1 MPYAALLSSQYE
13 PSGTVEELISRGP
26 GQPAWKSGGLYDDSM
41 GWGVPALWFNSWYDV
56 SIGPNM
62 ALFNHAS
69 TVNSDREA
77 SSNQYVVV
85 GPNPHCR
92 FSQLGKDYKVGD
104 REMGD
109 ASFPVD
115 EQRSEEHTSE
125 LQSLMRTSYAV
136 FCLKKK

>member
-1 MPYAALLSSQYE
+1 MRISDWSSDVC
-13 PSGTVEELISRGP
+13 SSDL
-26 GQPAWKSGGLYDDSM
+26 
-41 GWGVPALWFNSWYDV
+41 LWFNSWYDV

-77 SSNQYVVV
+77 SANQYVII

-115 EQRSEEHTSE
+115 EQLWAFFDRWLKDKPAAFASDTPHVRHSTD
-125 LQSLMRTSYAV
+125 RTRAV
-136 FCLKKK
+136 

>member
-1 MPYAALLSSQYE
+1 M
-13 PSGTVEELISRGP
+13 
-26 GQPAWKSGGLYDDSM
+26 GG
-41 GWGVPALWFNSWYDV
+41 GVPALWFNSWCDV
-56 SIGPNM
+56 AIGPNM

-77 SSNQYVVV
+77 SANQYVII

-104 REMGD
+104 RELGD

-115 EQRSEEHTSE
+115 EQIWAFRSEEHTSE
-125 LQSLMRTSYAV
+125 LQSLMRSSYAV
-136 FCLKKK
+136 FCCNKKTTIIQDINHISTDQ